1 MRVSGWY
8 KIPPPHPVPLQRGIK
23 GEEMGCKI
31 TQGKTQ
37 PPESPFIKGECVG
50 LTYWTC
56 DNSKDV
62 RD

>member
-8 KIPPPHPVPLQRGIK
+8 KIPPPPPVPLQRGIK

-37 PPESPFIKGECVG
+37 PPESF
-50 LTYWTC
+50 
-56 DNSKDV
+56 D
-62 RD
+62 